1 MGVVWALVGGQPLCI
16 IGVTMPVAIFTSVC
30 YKLAEALDAPFLP
43 WLGWVCIFSG
53 ARRTPRTRYSAD
65 LTPAPSFPAHAGLM
79 HIALAIFGAVR
90 LLCCGW
96 TESLPAPV
104 LTSHDIARRFAL

>member
-1 MGVVWALVGGQPLCI
+1 MLISTGGMGVVWALVGGQPLCI

-53 ARRTPRTRYSAD
+53 ARRTPRTARAAPP
-65 LTPAPSFPAHAGLM
+65 TPHALVRV
-79 HIALAIFGAVR
+79 HSGAR
-90 LLCCGW
+90 
-96 TESLPAPV
+96 
-104 LTSHDIARRFAL
+104 